1 MSPTARSWYVLP
13 PLLTATLGAGCQR
26 QARAQPAESASG
38 PIECYEVVA
47 DLVASTTGVD
57 LCTSATSAMPGECFV
72 ATSNRHSDLAT
83 DEMVTLCRGANSF
96 QPLVCL
102 EELEADGTLTNDQI
116 IGYCAMQCPIGPAP
130 AQSSSPACV
139 QEGLDRT
146 DLSAQMVGE
155 LCIASHSAA
164 PVDCYLRGESATQLT
179 TGQLVYLCAQRY
191 SCQYV
196 NYPQE

>member
-1 MSPTARSWYVLP
+1 MPPTTWNILP
-13 PLLTATLGAGCQR
+13 ALLVATLGAGCQGK
-26 QARAQPAESASG
+26 ARAQPAESASA

-57 LCTSATSAMPGECFV
+57 LCTSATSRMPGECFV
-72 ATSNRHSDLAT
+72 AAMNRHDDLAT
-83 DEMVTLCRGANSF
+83 DESVMLCRGATSF
-96 QPLVCL
+96 QPLLCF
-102 EELEADGTLTNDQI
+102 EELEADGTLTNDQMI
-116 IGYCAMQCPIGPAP
+116 SYCAMQCPIGPAP

-139 QEGLDRT
+139 QEGLERT

-164 PVDCYLRGESATQLT
+164 PVDCYLRGDTTTQLT

-196 NYPQE
+196 NYPPPE